1 MDWSGLP
8 RRISSRSKPTT
19 KAGIDYFVHT
29 DWAEIGKGSFAYCA
43 NNTAAIAGAGSS
55 RWVRLQTGVV
65 LRWRNSV
72 E

>member
-8 RRISSRSKPTT
+8 RRISSQSKPTIKT
-19 KAGIDYFVHT
+19 GFDCFVHT
-29 DWAEIGKGSFAYCA
+29 DWAGIGKVSFAFSA
-43 NNTAAIAGAGSS
+43 INTAVKAGADLTL
-55 RWVRLQTGVV
+55 WICLQTGGV